1 MIASARKNEIEETMK
16 SSILQFARTSIAGIL
31 IVALAAPLAQAAPIQ
46 GRQNGEPQSQTR
58 PATAQ
63 PTQQQAL
70 GTAAPD
76 ANPQNAPEAPSPQ
89 LVDPATRS
97 SSLQSAQEQNNNPVG
112 AAAAPVAK
120 PTGVAASRPAGA
132 VIAPA
137 KQRRAHAILIR
148 VGIIVGAGVAI
159 GTVAGL
165 SRSSSSRP

>member
-1 MIASARKNEIEETMK
+1 MK
-16 SSILQFARTSIAGIL
+16 SKTLQLARTSIAGIL
-31 IVALAAPLAQAAPIQ
+31 MVLLAAPLAQAGPILGQ
-46 GRQNGEPQSQTR
+46 QSSEAQSQ
-58 PATAQ
+58 PQ
-63 PTQQQAL
+63 P
-70 GTAAPD
+70 

-89 LVDPATRS
+89 LADPATRTS
-97 SSLQSAQEQNNNPVG
+97 NLQSDQQQNANPVG
-112 AAAAPVAK
+112 TAAAPVAK

-165 SRSSSSRP
+165 SRGSSARP